1 MKEVIIDL
9 KDISD
14 SKEMYMSKPNPFLT
28 GFIYILVAILS
39 ISIIYSCVGKI
50 DIYSKAVGFIRP
62 NDEVSTVSSL
72 LSGKVTEVNVVDGQ
86 FVKEGDI
93 LYKVD
98 TSDLE
103 LTLEELKET
112 EADYLYKSEMYNK
125 YLNGIYSEENP
136 FKPDING
143 EEYYYY
149 ISFTNYAL
157 SLKNSEQQYIYDK
170 NINDINIQ
178 NLSSRISKINSELEG
193 LSAYKSSVEQNK
205 NLCGNYPSYQSMY
218 LLYESSINSMKAEYA
233 SGREAIVSDSTKESN
248 KVYLDYYND
257 QIAGYDKL
265 LSSITTETD
274 LFGEDESTYA
284 LMYKEY
290 ILTKDEYKKKYENDP
305 VALDSALTTYKNGLL
320 TKYGTDRNE
329 LKAKADNLSV
339 QLNMSTDLSNKLN
352 TYDSNYGNSINAKYY
367 QTITQIDS
375 SIESLKEEKTNANN
389 NLKLYNVLKEK
400 YDASVDENGEPLV
413 LSIQVVEQ
421 TSMVLNNLE
430 TCENGL
436 KDIQTKIKQVEN
448 QINEGSITAEKSG
461 TVNVINTVVVGDA
474 LSSGIALATIIP
486 VEESEY
492 KVQMYVSNSDIA
504 GIKVG
509 DSIKYNIAALPY
521 NQYGIVEG
529 KVTKISQ
536 DTLIQNGEY
545 SGYYLVEGSISNE
558 TLQDDDGN
566 TGEIGIGMQVT
577 GRIVTQKKTIIRYLL
592 EMIDL
597 F

>member
-86 FVKEGDI
+86 FVNEGDI
-93 LYKVD
+93 LYKID

-103 LTLEELKET
+103 LTLAELKET

-136 FKPDING
+136 FKSDING

-193 LSAYKSSVEQNK
+193 LNAYKSSVEQNK
-205 NLCGNYPSYQSMY
+205 NLCENYPSYQSMY

-339 QLNMSTDLSNKLN
+339 QLNMSTDVSNKLN